1 MALKISKTKLVDKNP
16 AAVSANPCTKYVRTR
31 APLINNNVELFALSW
46 AVFLVAIVNLL
57 IVVKIIT
64 QYRHIAKAGCQSV
77 VWRQGGIITQAE
89 CDVCD
94 YIAYSRWQSVAKN
107 DTIN

>member
-1 MALKISKTKLVDKNP
+1 M
-16 AAVSANPCTKYVRTR
+16 
-31 APLINNNVELFALSW
+31 INNNVELFALSW

-77 VWRQGGIITQAE
+77 VWRQGGIISG
-89 CDVCD
+89 
-94 YIAYSRWQSVAKN
+94 I
-107 DTIN
+107 I

>member
-16 AAVSANPCTKYVRTR
+16 TAASANPCTKYVRTR

-46 AVFLVAIVNLL
+46 AVFLVVIVNLL

-64 QYRHIAKAGCQSV
+64 QYRHIAKAGCRSFGDREGLFLRQSV
-77 VWRQGGIITQAE
+77 MLEIVSPTVGGSVWPKMI
-89 CDVCD
+89 
-94 YIAYSRWQSVAKN
+94 
-107 DTIN
+107 